1 MEICLVASVTIVW
14 NDNTESS
21 SEPFL
26 CSVCFSSTLKNI
38 VTVCFLTQWEV
49 LAEIGSEIVN
59 GWADTIIFGILNMRV
74 LLEITL
80 GNLNQIFVKDFTRLI
95 VSLFDKRLECI
106 TIFDFQIENISSIG
120 LCS

>member
-49 LAEIGSEIVN
+49 LADIGSEIVN

-80 GNLNQIFVKDFTRLI
+80 GD
-95 VSLFDKRLECI
+95 
-106 TIFDFQIENISSIG
+106 
-120 LCS
+120 